1 MKFARSLK
9 LLGSLAMIVFAR
21 PLFSQQEG
29 TMYFMNNLP
38 QVVYSNPAM
47 IPKYKF
53 SLGLPGSSVFVLYSN
68 SGFSYDDVITKKSG
82 TVTADLPKLNSK
94 LENKNYITNAVQADL
109 FRLSFR
115 FSPRMYFTFNVTAK
129 AYNRLLIPKD
139 LTGLIINGT
148 APFINGTATLSP
160 KIESMGYVES
170 AWGASYAV
178 NKDLVVG
185 ARIKY
190 LKGFANVTTE
200 SSSLTI
206 SLNNDYTITAAAG
219 LDSKSSGVQNFEQ
232 NGFDISKS
240 WQDYTNNN
248 GYAFDLGATYRL
260 FDRLTLGASVVD
272 IGRIQWTNNTY
283 GYSLN
288 KSKANYTFQGIDLN
302 KVLQGDHNY
311 IDAQVDTVK
320 NRFTTTEQKIG
331 AYSTPLPGKVY
342 FSGNYEIK
350 RNFTVGALFYA
361 EIFRDRFS
369 PSATASINKHFGRRF
384 SGSLSYTASNNSYN
398 NIGTGLALNGAHFQF
413 YVVGDNI
420 LGAPLALA
428 SGGNL
433 NPYINN
439 TKLFTLRLG
448 LNIVAQW
455 DSPQERQPYPKK
467 KRKKSITP
475 STTGTK

>member
-1 MKFARSLK
+1 MMSPRTFTF
-9 LLGSLAMIVFAR
+9 LGSLVLIAFIR
-21 PLFSQQEG
+21 PVFSQQEG

-68 SGFSYDDVITKKSG
+68 SGFSYNDVITKTSG
-82 TVTADLPKLNSK
+82 TVSADLPKLYSK
-94 LENKNYITNAVQADL
+94 LQSKNYVTNAIQADL
-109 FRLSFR
+109 FRLSFK
-115 FSPRMYFTFNVTAK
+115 FNPRIYFTFNITAK
-129 AYNRLLIPKD
+129 AYNRIMIPKD
-139 LTGLIINGT
+139 LTGLMINGT
-148 APFINGTATLSP
+148 EPFINGTATLSP
-160 KIESMGYVES
+160 KVESVGYVES

-178 NKDLVVG
+178 NKDFVVG

-206 SLNNDYTITAAAG
+206 SLNSDYTVTAAAG
-219 LDSKSSGVQNFEQ
+219 LVSKSSGTQNFEQ
-232 NGFDISKS
+232 TGFDISKS
-240 WQDYTNNN
+240 WQDYTHNN

-272 IGRIQWTNNTY
+272 IGRIQWNNNTY
-283 GYSLN
+283 GYSLD
-288 KSKANYTFQGIDLN
+288 KSKANYTFQGVDLN
-302 KVLQGDHNY
+302 KVLQGDNNY

-320 NRFTTTEQKIG
+320 NRFNLTEQKIG
-331 AYSTPLPGKVY
+331 SYSTPLPSKIY

-350 RNFTVGALFYA
+350 RNFTAGALFYA
-361 EIFRDRFS
+361 EFFRERFS
-369 PSATASINKHFGRRF
+369 PSVTASVNKHFGRRF

-420 LGAPLALA
+420 LGAPIALA
-428 SGGNL
+428 SSGNL
-433 NPYINN
+433 NPYINSS
-439 TKLFTLRLG
+439 KLFTLRLG

-455 DSPQERQPYPKK
+455 DSPQEKQPYPKK
-467 KRKKSITP
+467 KRKKSAT
-475 STTGTK
+475 STSEVK